1 MNQPSDWKELK
12 HVCERDRVSY
22 GKRKLDQMFTAVKET
37 FSSVLNIEDD
47 SQKENVARKLTNWI
61 E

>member
-1 MNQPSDWKELK
+1 MNQPSNRKELK
-12 HVCERDRVSY
+12 HVSERDRVSY
-22 GKRKLDQMFTAVKET
+22 GKRKLDQIFTAVKER